1 MFISSRRRH
10 DRRRAAGR
18 VALRRSSLVGVPCIC
33 CDECGA
39 VEMDRAQSQVL
50 APGEQTYTA
59 PHRRAGSERDVH
71 QSSMRRAPSGV
82 LVVLRGTACC
92 QYSLW
97 LQLRPT
103 IQVRELSR
111 WADARAAKREFQS
124 PR

>member
-39 VEMDRAQSQVL
+39 VEMDRVQSQVL
-50 APGEQTYTA
+50 ALGEQMYTA

-71 QSSMRRAPSGV
+71 QSSMRRLP
-82 LVVLRGTACC
+82 
-92 QYSLW
+92 
-97 LQLRPT
+97 
-103 IQVRELSR
+103 
-111 WADARAAKREFQS
+111 RAF
-124 PR
+124 